1 MGVVAKALQETPP
14 PVVGPQT
21 AKSMAAVKLEDK
33 QSELGNFEFGEAL
46 NKFHAYDM
54 DNLQVPIEARPKQ
67 GQAHLGRHGY
77 TIKSKNEVVECLLK
91 TRAFVIKRANSN
103 IAQPSKKPTGQV
115 TWSKFGGPEK
125 AWLETKLRAGW

>member
-1 MGVVAKALQETPP
+1 MVF
-14 PVVGPQT
+14 VGRQ

-46 NKFHAYDM
+46 NKFHAYDL

-77 TIKSKNEVVECLLK
+77 TIKSKNGAVSRLSISRVFPLFS
-91 TRAFVIKRANSN
+91 TFSSRIF
-103 IAQPSKKPTGQV
+103 P
-115 TWSKFGGPEK
+115 
-125 AWLETKLRAGW
+125 